1 MRCPSCGNENREG
14 ARFCDNCGSSLPAEP
29 QPAEPSP
36 PEAAVDSPREIDGR
50 YEIIG
55 DLGRGGRKHV
65 YLARDRE
72 SDDSEVAVAV
82 FETEGIAETAVTRA
96 RREAQAMERLGRHAH
111 IVSVL
116 ASGEDAGRPYMV
128 SEYMPGG
135 DVAGLLADQPSGRI
149 DPERAIGIAADICL
163 ALEHAHARGIVHRDL
178 KPANIWI
185 GDDGNARLGD
195 FGLAATERRSREAAE
210 GLLVGTVAYLPPE
223 QALGR
228 RVDARADLYS
238 LGAVLYEMVTGQ
250 PPFPGDDAVAI
261 ISRHVN
267 AEPVPPRRLEAGGA
281 ARP

>member
-14 ARFCDNCGSSLPAEP
+14 ARFCDNCGAALEVETERP
-29 QPAEPSP
+29 QTI
-36 PEAAVDSPREIDGR
+36 AAPDTATAPTEIDGR
-50 YEIIG
+50 YEIVG
-55 DLGRGGRKHV
+55 DLGRGGRKRV
-65 YLARDRE
+65 YLARDTVEDGR
-72 SDDSEVAVAV
+72 EVAVAL

-116 ASGEDAGRPYMV
+116 ATGEHDGSPYMV

-135 DVAGLLADQPSGRI
+135 DVDGVLADQPSGRLE
-149 DPERAIGIAADICL
+149 PERAIAIATDVCL
-163 ALEHAHARGIVHRDL
+163 ALEHAHARGIIHRDL

-185 GDDGNARLGD
+185 GDDGSARLGD

-228 RVDARADLYS
+228 RT
-238 LGAVLYEMVTGQ
+238 EI
-250 PPFPGDDAVAI
+250 DDV
-261 ISRHVN
+261 
-267 AEPVPPRRLEAGGA
+267 
-281 ARP
+281 